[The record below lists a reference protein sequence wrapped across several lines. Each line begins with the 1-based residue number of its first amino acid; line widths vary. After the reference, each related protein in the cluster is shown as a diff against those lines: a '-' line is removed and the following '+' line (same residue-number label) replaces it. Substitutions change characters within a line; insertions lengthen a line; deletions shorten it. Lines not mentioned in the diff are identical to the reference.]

1 MAVGERRHL
10 ALGAV
15 SGGFLVVGLGLRW
28 LGDGVGT
35 LWLAQWGLFAA
46 GGFAA
51 YASDRVRTAGAWV
64 ANARP
69 VQATTVVLSLG
80 ASGFCWV
87 VVYLTVT
94 GRDLDPGSVF
104 GVAFYGTLGT
114 VGLWIAV
121 GAGRDLLAG
130 QAD

>member
-1 MAVGERRHL
+1 MSDRRHL

-15 SGGFLVVGLGLRW
+15 TGGFLVVGLGLRW
-28 LGDGVGT
+28 LGEGVGT
-35 LWLAQWGLFAA
+35 LWLAQWGLLSV

-51 YASDRVRTAGAWV
+51 YASERVRVAGARV

-69 VQATTVVLSLG
+69 VQATILTLSLG
-80 ASGFCWV
+80 VTGYCWF

-114 VGLWIAV
+114 FGLWIAV
-121 GAGRDLLAG
+121 ATGRGLLSG
-130 QAD
+130 RAD